1 MEGEDAPALRVERI
15 LGALQEQGVKYVL
28 VGGVAGTYHGASRAT
43 TDVDICPAWDQENLR
58 RLAEALRSLGAL
70 EKGGRVMPDAQLI
83 HSREVT
89 NWRSPFGDVDVLL
102 GIPEK
107 SQNER
112 AQYRKL
118 AEDALVVEVGT
129 DSVLVASLP
138 ALIRSKEIADRQK
151 DHEALPELRALEA
164 AQRSQQP
171 RPPQARTNGP
181 TAVSDRGQER

>member
-1 MEGEDAPALRVERI
+1 MRSRTGE
-15 LGALQEQGVKYVL
+15 
-28 VGGVAGTYHGASRAT
+28 
-43 TDVDICPAWDQENLR
+43 
-58 RLAEALRSLGAL
+58 
-70 EKGGRVMPDAQLI
+70 
-83 HSREVT
+83 
-89 NWRSPFGDVDVLL
+89 SPFGDVDVLL

-138 ALIRSKEIADRQK
+138 ALIRSKEIADREK

-164 AQRSQQP
+164 AQRTEHP
-171 RPPQARTNGP
+171 RPAQPSIP
-181 TAVSDRGQER
+181 TAARDRGQER